1 MAKKK
6 PSTKGTLVKKK
17 AMAFDMFMS
26 TDESLKTIGE
36 ITGTNYD
43 TLSRWHNTGKWKE
56 QKAANSI
63 TREKN
68 IQMMLVQVNNLLN
81 NINSRPDNEQY
92 PTPGEADTITKMTK
106 NIRDM
111 SGRISLPDYFNVLNE
126 FLKSLAVSKP
136 DQAKNIALSVKAF
149 LQQKTRELDA

>member
-26 TDESLKTIGE
+26 TDESLKTISE

-43 TLSRWHNTGKWKE
+43 TLSRWHNTEQWKE

-63 TREKN
+63 TREKIISN
-68 IQMMLVQVNNLLN
+68 ELVQLYNLQLE
-81 NINSRPDNEQY
+81 INSREKKY
-92 PTPGEADTITKMTK
+92 ATPAEKDTQLKASKI
-106 NIRDM
+106 IRDL
-111 SGRISLPDYFNVLNE
+111 SSRTSLPDYFNVLNE
-126 FLKSLAVSKP
+126 FLKSLHINDPK
-136 DQAKNIALSVKAF
+136 QAKDIAISVKTF
-149 LQQKTRELDA
+149 LQQKVRELDA